1 MLPNLQWHECKWNWR
16 LNWSLSNTNPL
27 DYCWPVIFHSP
38 VNLVLVLRKM
48 ITSFSDISPLT
59 SPISNHLERQ
69 ASRKRVCFCTCTL
82 SSTSVAQKDRILC
95 YGWSQDQCQSQS
107 FKWQP
112 VQRRP
117 YVFSGFSESCYPR
130 FTVTLNPVIW
140 GHHTTRLT
148 ETFHCTHC
156 SDVVILYLQTP

>member
-1 MLPNLQWHECKWNWR
+1 MELKVE
-16 LNWSLSNTNPL
+16 
-27 DYCWPVIFHSP
+27 
-38 VNLVLVLRKM
+38 LVLVKYKPPRLLLACHLP
-48 ITSFSDISPLT
+48 FSCQLSCLFSEKWSQAFQT

-82 SSTSVAQKDRILC
+82 SGMSVAQKDRILC

-112 VQRRP
+112 IQRPP

-156 SDVVILYLQTP
+156 SDVVILYLQTPQVSAV